1 MEATLQELERELKP
15 QQVRFVRELLANGG
29 NQQEAAIRAGYSE
42 RSAATTANR
51 LLKNEKVLAYKRA
64 CARQIYSQLGLTTEQ
79 IGLHIYEIFER
90 CMAAKPHLVWDSDA
104 HDWVPDGTWTFDA
117 KGATR
122 AMELLG
128 KMSGAFRE
136 RVEVSGSVEMTQPMS
151 MAEKQKRLSE
161 LLGMQNGADRP

>member
-1 MEATLQELERELKP
+1 MEKTLRELEQEMKP

-29 NQQEAAIRAGYSE
+29 NATEAAISAGYSPK
-42 RSAATTANR
+42 SAATTASR
-51 LLKNEKVLAYKRA
+51 MLRNEKVIAYRCA

-79 IGLHIYEIFER
+79 IGLHLYEVFTR
-90 CMAAKPHLVWDSDA
+90 CMEAKPHLSWDTEQ
-104 HDWVPDGTWTFDA
+104 HEWVPDGTWTFDA

-161 LLGMQNGADRP
+161 LIGRKHGTD